1 MLNIDEFIKE
11 FMKNIYEKKEIYLK
25 EQLKELI
32 DRNILRFEE
41 TNIDWDIKK
50 EEQTYK
56 ITAAQE
62 FRLVVKD
69 MEYIRKLE
77 KENERKNKI
86 IEVMRD
92 GLQDISFYT
101 SCQACECNAE
111 IKSKALEQ
119 ADKIA
124 NGVGYERNK

>member
-56 ITAAQE
+56 ITASQK

-77 KENERKNKI
+77 KENERKNEMMKVMWEGLAAIHSGGGEYIETAGKTLDQVEKI
-86 IEVMRD
+86 WRR
-92 GLQDISFYT
+92 
-101 SCQACECNAE
+101 CE
-111 IKSKALEQ
+111 
-119 ADKIA
+119 
-124 NGVGYERNK
+124 